1 MNAMI
6 RLRLPATSEAGYM
19 LRAVKPESRDILDF
33 SLAG

>member
-1 MNAMI
+1 MI

-19 LRAVKPESRDILDF
+19 LPPVKPDNIVILDF